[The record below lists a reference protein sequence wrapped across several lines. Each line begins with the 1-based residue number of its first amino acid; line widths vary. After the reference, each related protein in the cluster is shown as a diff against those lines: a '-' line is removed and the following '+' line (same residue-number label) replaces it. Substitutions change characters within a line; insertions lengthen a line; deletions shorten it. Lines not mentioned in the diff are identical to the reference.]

1 MKKRPYAKA
10 IAIADDQDQSPNSNA
25 PSCAGKLASEL
36 PIVGL
41 GCSSFSNFFFADGS
55 KSITL
60 PLDPTH
66 PVIIEWMNTVRE
78 AIRCG
83 INLLDTAPWYGHGM
97 SECLIGLALTYDNP
111 DLRNVLIPLPAGLTR
126 ANLII
131 NTKVGRYEA
140 DPLHMFDFSAARVRS
155 SVLQSIERMKCEYID
170 VIQLHDPEF
179 APSIELLLDVTIP
192 VMVELRDLGLVRAIG
207 ITGYSLDV
215 QREII
220 QRSWDKGIMF
230 DQSLT
235 YCHYNLHDQSLFS
248 AATKDDEASFASFCW
263 SKGIGVMA
271 AAPLS
276 MGLLTKNGPPDWHP
290 ACSELKEAC
299 QQVAAQCSR
308 VNVDVADLAITYALS
323 NASIPCTLLGMRNTV
338 EVYKAVSI
346 AARFDDD
353 DSSSG
358 QVGKLSVIEN
368 KLLSDITGPA
378 GMFSRLKSDQR
389 EWDGKLIAKEFWKDV
404 PGGVVEAEKS
414 MRL

>member
-1 MKKRPYAKA
+1 MKKRHYATA
-10 IAIADDQDQSPNSNA
+10 ITIADDQEQSPSSNA

-41 GCSSFSNFFFADGS
+41 GCSSFSNFFSVDGS

-111 DLRNVLIPLPAGLTR
+111 PDLRNNVLIPLPAGLTR
-126 ANLII
+126 ADLII

-140 DPLHMFDFSAARVRS
+140 DPLHMFDFSASRVRS

-192 VMVELRDLGLVRAIG
+192 VLVEMRDLGLVRAIG
-207 ITGYSLDV
+207 LTGYSLDV

-248 AATKDDEASFASFCW
+248 AATEKSGNEEDEASFASFCW
-263 SKGIGVMA
+263 SKGIGVIA

-299 QQVAAQCSR
+299 QEVAAQCSR

-323 NASIPCTLLGMRNTV
+323 NASIPCTLLGMRNTA
-338 EVYKAVSI
+338 EVYKAVRI

-353 DSSSG
+353 SPSSSSG
-358 QVGKLSVIEN
+358 QVGKLSVTEMLTRPCLN
-368 KLLSDITGPA
+368 HQKLCN
-378 GMFSRLKSDQR
+378 F
-389 EWDGKLIAKEFWKDV
+389 
-404 PGGVVEAEKS
+404 
-414 MRL
+414 